1 MFSPV
6 QSCSV
11 LFSPVQSCS
20 VFFSP
25 VQSCSVLVNS
35 VQSCSV
41 LLCPVQSQRS
51 LFRTV
56 YPVLFLLVE
65 LELFEV
71 VFISGGL
78 TEPEVLVAV
87 ALGRVPEPD
96 ALFGR
101 RFSELPTL
109 DPNPGRLPEPVL
121 GVFRSCLG
129 VWIAKSPSLDREL
142 SKGVFVPRPGR

>member
-1 MFSPV
+1 MAALAASRFRV
-6 QSCSV
+6 EGD
-11 LFSPVQSCS
+11 
-20 VFFSP
+20 
-25 VQSCSVLVNS
+25 
-35 VQSCSV
+35 
-41 LLCPVQSQRS
+41 LCFEDVELPEKDASKLDGAERKA
-51 LFRTV
+51 
-56 YPVLFLLVE
+56 VE

-129 VWIAKSPSLDREL
+129 VWIAKSPSLNREL